1 MISPPRHMRILL
13 MSSIDPTAIEALERD
28 YQVRRA
34 FDAKNGNLQ
43 ALVDDRE
50 ILVFRSG
57 VEISSDV
64 IEAAKQ
70 LRLIVRAGSGLD
82 NIDIESARRN
92 GVRVVRIPGP
102 SAQAVAEFT
111 FALMLSLVRNVS
123 LADRLLR
130 EARWPKRDLGGYLLA
145 GKTLGIVGAGNI
157 GSRVGEL
164 GAAWGMRP
172 IGCVATPTP
181 AVAAELKRKGIELT
195 DFDTVVSTADI
206 VTVHTPLNDSTRHLI
221 DEDVLSRMRR
231 GSFLLNLAR
240 GGVVDE
246 EALYRALTEG
256 DRLRGA
262 ALDVHEREGD
272 GVVSRFAELPNV
284 VLTPHIG
291 AMALDSQREIGERL
305 LELLAAFGAGTI
317 DTATRDGELVL

>member
-1 MISPPRHMRILL
+1 MRILL
-13 MSSIDPTAIEALERD
+13 MSSIDPDTVELLERR
-28 YQVRRA
+28 YQVKRA
-34 FDAKNGNLQ
+34 FNGTNGNLP
-43 ALVDDRE
+43 ALVRDRE
-50 ILVFRSG
+50 IVVFRSG
-57 VEISSDV
+57 VEISRDV
-64 IEAAKQ
+64 IEAAQK
-70 LRLIVRAGSGLD
+70 LRLLIRAGSGLD
-82 NIDIESARRN
+82 NIDLESAREN
-92 GVRVVRIPGP
+92 GVRIVRIPGP

-111 FALMLSLVRNVS
+111 FALMLSLVRNVT

-130 EARWPKRDLGGYLLA
+130 QAHWPKRELGGYLLS

-172 IGCVATPTP
+172 VGCVATPTP
-181 AVAAELKRKGIELT
+181 AVAAALARKGIELA

-206 VTVHTPLNDSTRHLI
+206 VSVHTPLDESTRHLI
-221 DEDVLSRMRR
+221 GADVLSKMRP

-246 EALYRALTEG
+246 EALYLALVEE
-256 DRLRGA
+256 RLRGA
-262 ALDVHEREGD
+262 ALDVHEREGE
-272 GVVSRFAELPNV
+272 GVMSRFAELPNV

-305 LELLAAFGAGTI
+305 VELLTAFGAGTI